1 MPELPISRR
10 RALLAGALLLV
21 VLLFGSRL
29 LSRGGSAAPPPSLLP
44 PQTISTAPA
53 PPARVVVDVV
63 GAVRRPG
70 LYRLAQGDRV
80 ADAVARAGGAT
91 RKADLSLV
99 NLAALVSDGEQVVVP
114 RRGSLAAGAGA
125 AGSAGASGLPTGPV
139 HLNSATIEQLDA
151 LPGVGPVTAQ
161 RIVDYRQKHGAFS
174 SVDELDAISG
184 IGPARLDQLRDL
196 VAP

>member
-10 RALLAGALLLV
+10 RALLAGGVLLA
-21 VLLFGSRL
+21 VLLFGGRL
-29 LSRGGSAAPPPSLLP
+29 LSHGGSAAPPPLLP
-44 PQTISTAPA
+44 PPA
-53 PPARVVVDVV
+53 IATTTTPTRVVVHVV
-63 GAVRRPG
+63 GAVHRPG

-114 RRGSLAAGAGA
+114 RRGAVVGAGGVEGA
-125 AGSAGASGLPTGPV
+125 AGASGVPTGPV

-161 RIVDYRQKHGAFS
+161 KIVDYRQKHGAFS
-174 SVDELDAISG
+174 SVDELDAIPG
-184 IGPARLDQLRDL
+184 IGPARLDELRDL